1 MSKLTPE
8 FMKRYLD
15 AKGWKTRTAI
25 YRKFHDQ
32 AGHAARG
39 NVIILHGYRGHVR
52 APHFKELANAFD
64 DEFFNVV
71 TCDLPNFGRSIP
83 LDPKYRGQIP
93 SFNALIE
100 VAKAMT
106 YAILTSR
113 SKNRVPTFL
122 IGYSVGA
129 LTIMRFLEKYIAI
142 QRFIAGV
149 VFISLPL
156 HVEQNADKRLLRYRH
171 VLEPLFGIIA
181 HALPHMPVA
190 KYAPDE
196 FSQTDTDHFKGDMSA
211 VTANEI
217 LRASKKAREGVGRIS
232 IPALF
237 VHGALDQVAPLASVM
252 DAYNGIATPVGLKEI
267 IVYNEVDHYVLQR
280 QRKAI
285 TDIVAWVKMR
295 AEENPIAPMQNDE
308 WSEGLIQR
316 SVREL
321 FVIVFSALAQ
331 ILLLFWG
338 VAQSMFQRFHAW
350 VRRLV

>member
-32 AGHAARG
+32 AGHTAKG

-52 APHFKELANAFD
+52 APHFKELANLFD

-71 TCDLPNFGRSIP
+71 TCDLPNFGRSVP

-93 SFNALIE
+93 SFDALIE

-129 LTIMRFLEKYIAI
+129 LTILRFLEKYLGI

-156 HVEQNADKRLLRYRH
+156 HVEQNADERILRYRH
-171 VLEPLFGIIA
+171 VLEPLFGILA

-196 FSQTDTDHFKGDMSA
+196 FSQTDADHFKGDMSA

-217 LRASKKAREGVGRIS
+217 LRASKKARESVGRINIS
-232 IPALF
+232 ALF
-237 VHGALDQVAPLASVM
+237 VHGALDYVAPLSSVM
-252 DAYNGIATPVGLKEI
+252 DAYHGIATIPELKQI

-280 QRKAI
+280 HRKAI
-285 TDIVAWVKMR
+285 IDIVEWVKVR
-295 AEENPIAPMQNDE
+295 AEANPTLPIQNDE
-308 WSEGLIQR
+308 FSEGLIER

-338 VAQSMFQRFHAW
+338 VTQGTYQRFRAS
-350 VRRLV
+350 VRRLF

>member
-32 AGHAARG
+32 AGHTAKG

-71 TCDLPNFGRSIP
+71 TCDLPNFGRSAP

-113 SKNRVPTFL
+113 SKNRLPLFL
-122 IGYSVGA
+122 IGYSIGA
-129 LTIMRFLEKYIAI
+129 LTILRFLEKYFSI
-142 QRFIAGV
+142 QKYIAGV

-156 HVEQNADKRLLRYRH
+156 QVEQNADKRLLRYRH
-171 VLEPLFGIIA
+171 VLEPLFGVFA
-181 HALPHMPVA
+181 HVLPHMPVA

-196 FSQTDTDHFKGDMSA
+196 FSHGDADHYKGDMSA

-217 LRASKKAREGVGRIS
+217 LRASKLGREGVGRINIS
-232 IPALF
+232 ALF
-237 VHGALDQVAPLASVM
+237 VHGALDYVAPLEPVM
-252 DAYNGIATPVGLKEI
+252 HAFYGIATPADMKEMI
-267 IVYNEVDHYVLQR
+267 IYNEVDHYVLQR
-280 QRKAI
+280 HRKAI
-285 TDIVAWVKMR
+285 IDIVSWVKMR
-295 AEENPIAPMQNDE
+295 AEANPIAPMRNDE
-308 WSEGLIQR
+308 FSEGLIQR

-331 ILLLFWG
+331 IILLFWG
-338 VAQSMFQRFHAW
+338 VMQSMFYRFRAW
-350 VRRLV
+350 LRSLV